1 MHGAVPSRLVSF
13 EHQRRWNK
21 HHSAPS
27 APPSVFNMIYSD
39 IIAFW
44 PALVYKGG
52 FQNPKQEDFFFTT
65 FLNLSHT
72 IFIYVTIHHA
82 FDRLDVF

>member
-1 MHGAVPSRLVSF
+1 MHGAVSSRLVSL

-27 APPSVFNMIYSD
+27 APLSVFNMIYSD

-44 PALVYKGG
+44 LALVYKGG

-65 FLNLSHT
+65 FLNPSYT
-72 IFIYVTIHHA
+72 IFIYVTMHHA
-82 FDRLDVF
+82 FYMLNVF